1 MACSTGKTKLSVR
14 FLLIDDAHDRRRNDV
29 RASASSCPIWKL
41 GDLWKHGLLLYLE
54 AVYNISLQGRTDN
67 F

>member
-14 FLLIDDAHDRRRNDV
+14 FPLIDDAYDRRRNDV

-41 GDLWKHGLLLYLE
+41 RGFVETWTV
-54 AVYNISLQGRTDN
+54 AVLRGRI
-67 F
+67 